1 MTTCTIGARRP
12 KERWAGAR
20 TDAAPAPWCCPYSLR
35 TNVPVRHAILHG
47 GHTGAPRPAK
57 EAGERGRVTA
67 VTQVLDKTC
76 VTIMTRPARAGRHFS
91 PQEQAEIA
99 AARRVDVQAL
109 RERGMTMQAI
119 AERVGVGETQIRSD
133 LRSSIPHPC
142 GILHPAA
149 AAPPEPTISPR
160 QQEVLSYIR
169 AHGPLADKD
178 LVEHFDGN
186 LSIETRRVELLK
198 AGVIEDSGERA
209 GPLARGSR
217 RPISDWACRT

>member
-1 MTTCTIGARRP
+1 
-12 KERWAGAR
+12 
-20 TDAAPAPWCCPYSLR
+20 
-35 TNVPVRHAILHG
+35 
-47 GHTGAPRPAK
+47 
-57 EAGERGRVTA
+57 
-67 VTQVLDKTC
+67 
-76 VTIMTRPARAGRHFS
+76 MTRPARAGRHFS

-119 AERVGVGETQIRSD
+119 AEQVGVHKGQVERDIKSCIVSPETIQHQQPTPLPD
-133 LRSSIPHPC
+133 AAP
-142 GILHPAA
+142 PAA
-149 AAPPEPTISPR
+149 AITPR
-160 QQEVLSYIR
+160 QHEVLTYIR

-209 GPLARGSR
+209 GPLARGSH